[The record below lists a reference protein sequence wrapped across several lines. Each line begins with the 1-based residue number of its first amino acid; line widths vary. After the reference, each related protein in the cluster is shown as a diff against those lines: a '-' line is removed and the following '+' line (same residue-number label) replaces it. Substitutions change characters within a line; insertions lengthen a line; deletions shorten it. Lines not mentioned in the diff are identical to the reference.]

1 MTVTIPEEKQE
12 VPRHLDQRLS
22 SRDRLLA
29 ALDIIEPLTK
39 EEAEMINKSITEARE
54 RSIGEN
60 LSSRHRH
67 HNRSQ

>member
-1 MTVTIPEEKQE
+1 MSTTKKQEQE
-12 VPRHLDQRLS
+12 VPKHLDRRLS

-39 EEAEMINKSITEARE
+39 EEAEMINKAVTEARE

-60 LSSRHRH
+60 LSS
-67 HNRSQ
+67 